1 MIIQLKKNT
10 IFVNEFKLKC
20 SVGKGGIK
28 IKNREG
34 DKITPK
40 GIFSIGKLLY
50 RQDRIDNFVTKL
62 EKVKIKRNM
71 GWCDDS
77 NSSKYNR
84 LVKITKN
91 FKYSHEKLF
100 RKGRLYDLLIP
111 IKYNYK
117 KTKKNKGSAIFFHLT
132 SDYKPTLGCV
142 ALKKKD
148 FLIMLKLIN
157 KKDRI
162 RIF

>member
-10 IFVNEFKLKC
+10 IFLNEFKLKC

-117 KTKKNKGSAIFFHLT
+117 NTIVNLFTRYVK
-132 SDYKPTLGCV
+132 
-142 ALKKKD
+142 
-148 FLIMLKLIN
+148 
-157 KKDRI
+157 
-162 RIF
+162 

>member
-10 IFVNEFKLKC
+10 IFLNEFKLKC

-62 EKVKIKRNM
+62 SKQH
-71 GWCDDS
+71 
-77 NSSKYNR
+77 SKYTQYTI
-84 LVKITKN
+84 LIVLSTKQ
-91 FKYSHEKLF
+91 H
-100 RKGRLYDLLIP
+100 
-111 IKYNYK
+111 
-117 KTKKNKGSAIFFHLT
+117 
-132 SDYKPTLGCV
+132 
-142 ALKKKD
+142 
-148 FLIMLKLIN
+148 
-157 KKDRI
+157 
-162 RIF
+162 

>member
-10 IFVNEFKLKC
+10 IFLNEFKLKC

-40 GIFSIGKLLY
+40 GIFSIDKLLY

>member
-40 GIFSIGKLLY
+40 GIFSIDKLLY

-71 GWCDDS
+71 GWCDDP

-111 IKYNYK
+111 IKFNFDKPKAGSGSCIFIHLTKNYK
-117 KTKKNKGSAIFFHLT
+117 KTA
-132 SDYKPTLGCV
+132 GCI
-142 ALKKKD
+142 ALKEKD

-157 KKDRI
+157 RKTKI
-162 RIF
+162 KIS